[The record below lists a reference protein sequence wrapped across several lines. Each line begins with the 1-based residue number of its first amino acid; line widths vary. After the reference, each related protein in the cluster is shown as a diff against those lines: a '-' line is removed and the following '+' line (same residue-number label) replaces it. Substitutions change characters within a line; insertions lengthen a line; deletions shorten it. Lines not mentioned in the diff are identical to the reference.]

1 VVEARLDA
9 KIDLLAESTG
19 KAEAR
24 FNDAIKMFEGLIE
37 AQQNELIAAR
47 KVGHPQTPAVPA

>member
-1 VVEARLDA
+1 LDA